1 MSEEEKNILNY
12 SFEDLDIDDK
22 LLRGIYSYGFEKPS
36 NIQYKSIPIMNQSK
50 DIIAQSQSGTGKTG
64 AFTIGALN
72 LLDVELKKTQIIVIN
87 PTYELVNQNYDV
99 VKALSQYMDT
109 SIMKVVGKTS
119 VDECKRDLQKE
130 PQVIVGTP
138 GRILDMVSKRFLY
151 TKDIKLLILDEADEM
166 LSGGFQD
173 NIYNIIQ
180 YIPKTTQICLFS
192 ATKNE
197 YTLDL
202 CEKFLNEPETILV
215 ENKNVT
221 LEGIQQFKVVINEEW
236 KYDTLID
243 IYNLLN
249 ISQCIIYINYKNK
262 LMNIYDELIKS
273 NYPVEFIHGEI
284 TKDERESKLLDF
296 KNGKTRILLSTD
308 LLARGIDVQQ
318 LNLVINFD
326 LPRSKETYI
335 HRIGRSGRYGRKGV
349 AINFVNNRDIGY
361 IKELEEYY
369 QIQINDLPQNV
380 NDIFNV

>member
-1 MSEEEKNILNY
+1 MTTFDDFDLN
-12 SFEDLDIDDK
+12 DN
-22 LLRGIYSYGFEKPS
+22 LLRGIYSYGFENPS
-36 NIQYKSIPIMNQSK
+36 DIQIKALPVINSK
-50 DIIAQSQSGTGKTG
+50 KDLIAQAQSGTGKTG

-72 LLDVELKKTQIIVIN
+72 LLDTELKKTQIIVIN

-99 VKALSQYMDT
+99 MEALSQYMKI
-109 SIMKVVGKTS
+109 SIMKVVGKTN
-119 VDECKRDLQKE
+119 VEECKRDLQKE

-138 GRILDMVSKRFLY
+138 GRILDMISKRFLY

-173 NIYNIIQ
+173 NIYNIIKF
-180 YIPKTTQICLFS
+180 IPKETQICLFS
-192 ATKNE
+192 ATKND

-202 CEKFLNEPETILV
+202 CNKFLNEPETILV

-236 KYDTLID
+236 KYDTLLD

-262 LMNIYDELIKS
+262 LMEIYDELVKN
-273 NYPVEFIHGEI
+273 NYPVDHIHGDV
-284 TKDERESKLLDF
+284 TKDERERKILDF

-326 LPRSKETYI
+326 LPRSKETYV

-349 AINFVNNRDIGY
+349 AINFVTNRDLGY
-361 IKELEEYY
+361 LNELEEYY
-369 QIQINDLPQNV
+369 NIKIEELPQNV
-380 NDIFNV
+380 GDIFNV

>member
-1 MSEEEKNILNY
+1 MTSFDDFDLN
-12 SFEDLDIDDK
+12 DN
-22 LLRGIYSYGFEKPS
+22 LLRGIYSYGFENPS
-36 NIQYKSIPIMNQSK
+36 DIQCKSLPIITSK
-50 DIIAQSQSGTGKTG
+50 RDLIAQAQSGTGKTG

-72 LLDVELKKTQIIVIN
+72 LLDTDLKKTQILILN

-99 VKALSQYMDT
+99 MKSLGQYMNI
-109 SIMKVVGKTS
+109 SIMKVVGKTR
-119 VDECKRDLQKE
+119 VEECKRELQKE
-130 PQVIVGTP
+130 PQIIIGTP
-138 GRILDMVSKRFLY
+138 GRVLDMINKRFLY
-151 TKDIKLLILDEADEM
+151 TSDIKLLVFDEADEM
-166 LSGGFQD
+166 LSSGFQE

-202 CEKFLNEPETILV
+202 CEKFMNNPETILV
-215 ENKNVT
+215 ENKDVT

-262 LMNIYDELIKS
+262 LMNIYEELIR
-273 NYPVEFIHGEI
+273 NNFPVDYIHGEV
-284 TKDERESKLLDF
+284 TKDEREKKILNF
-296 KNGKTRILLSTD
+296 KNGQSRILLSTD

-318 LNLVINFD
+318 LNLVINYD
-326 LPRSKETYI
+326 LPKSKETYV

-349 AINFVNNRDIGY
+349 AINFITNRELGY
-361 IKELEEYY
+361 LNELEEHYN
-369 QIQINDLPQNV
+369 IKIDDLPQNIGE
-380 NDIFNV
+380 IFNV